1 VRSMSLRKGDEL
13 ISMDILPSQVIA
25 SMAESDEAEVETE
38 ELEVVEAE
46 VTEVT
51 EAAEVAEVD
60 TDQGPW
66 ALVITT
72 GGLGKRVP
80 VAQFRLQNRAGMGL
94 RAIKFRKKGDQ
105 LAAMQVVGE
114 DDEIILV
121 TSRGIIIRQAVK
133 AISRQSRAATGVRVQ
148 RLDEDDAIVAVALVP
163 PSGEALA
170 EAEALAGGEALAE
183 GELLAEGEVATEG
196 EALIE
201 VAAEEVEEEEVEEE
215 GEE

>member
-1 VRSMSLRKGDEL
+1 MSLRKGDEL

-25 SMAESDEAEVETE
+25 NMSESDEGGEEA
-38 ELEVVEAE
+38 ELEVVETDVE
-46 VTEVT
+46 LVEG
-51 EAAEVAEVD
+51 EAAEVAD
-60 TDQGPW
+60 ADQGPW
-66 ALVITT
+66 ALIITT

-80 VAQFRLQNRAGMGL
+80 VSQFRLQNRAGLGL

-105 LAAMQVVGE
+105 LAAMQVVGN

-163 PSGEALA
+163 SSGEGTDEDLII
-170 EAEALAGGEALAE
+170 
-183 GELLAEGEVATEG
+183 EGEVPEEIVAEIA
-196 EALIE
+196 EAIVEPVAEADDE
-201 VAAEEVEEEEVEEE
+201 VVEETEE
-215 GEE
+215 